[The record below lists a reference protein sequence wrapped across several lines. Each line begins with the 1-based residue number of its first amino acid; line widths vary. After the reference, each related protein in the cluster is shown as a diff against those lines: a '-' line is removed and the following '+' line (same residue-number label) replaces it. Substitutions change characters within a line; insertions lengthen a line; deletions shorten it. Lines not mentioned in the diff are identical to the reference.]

1 MTSLGK
7 ALVFVNLALSL
18 VVAAWAQGIY
28 SNRINWSN
36 DPMAKPEGEMVRRL
50 QRVKELT
57 DHPRGP
63 LGAAG
68 LSWNEGRATLA
79 GLDQR
84 RADDRAWYDAELA
97 FDRSGAN
104 QQAPARVVKLD
115 KGQPVLAQPDPNK
128 PGYDVRPVMESG
140 RDPFGQPLLSLVA
153 YGQEEEAVHQ
163 QINQTAKEIEATAKE
178 DESLTN
184 QLAGDPN
191 GVKGLQH
198 RILDARAKMA
208 EAITEQ
214 RFVRPLLINAVVNSD
229 LVFKRQR
236 ELETRIKELEKVGV
250 AGK

>member
-36 DPMAKPEGEMVRRL
+36 DRKAKPEGEMVRRL
-50 QRVKELT
+50 QRIDELG
-57 DHPRGP
+57 GP

-79 GLDQR
+79 ALDQR
-84 RADDRAWYDAELA
+84 RADDRAWYDTELA
-97 FDRSGAN
+97 HDRSGAN
-104 QQAPARVVKLD
+104 KQAPARVVKLD
-115 KGQPVLAQPDPNK
+115 KGQPVLTQPDPNK
-128 PGYDVRPVMESG
+128 PGYDVRPVMEPG
-140 RDPFGQPLLSLVA
+140 RDPFGQPLLSLVV

-163 QINQTAKEIEATAKE
+163 QINQTAKEIESTAKE
-178 DESLTN
+178 DENLTN

-214 RFVRPLLINAVVNSD
+214 RFVRPFLINAVVNSD

-236 ELETRIKELEKVGV
+236 ELETRIKELEKIGV